1 MFFQIQS
8 GMINFADVFGVKYPL
23 RLIIDGIK
31 RSMIKKNR
39 KDQIL
44 MKTENEDI
52 SMLAEI
58 DTNPVEVTKEE
69 LDQVFPVMTLRN
81 LIMFPSVV
89 MPVTVGRQST
99 LKLVNTALK
108 KKSSIVIT
116 TQKVS
121 EVEAPGFKDL
131 YPVAVIGKVLRIFE
145 MPGGNTT
152 VILQSNGPKVNLDEI
167 TATRPYLQG
176 KVSLIEEDMQVEKSD
191 EMKAL
196 MDTCRELSTKYVEA
210 SERMSPDTAFAI
222 KNLDE
227 PEILVNFIC
236 TNFPFSQEDRYA
248 LLCINNLKDR
258 LYRLIQ
264 VLNKEVQLATLKQNI
279 QMRTRE
285 DLDRQ
290 QREYFLQQQ
299 IKNIQDELGNGQNDE
314 VEELR
319 EKASH
324 KKWRREVGETFE
336 KEVSK
341 LERINPQSPDYNV
354 QLTYLQTLLALPWDV
369 YTDDVINIPNAEKVL
384 NKDHY
389 GLEKVKERILEHLA
403 VLKLKN
409 DLKSPII
416 CLYGPPGV
424 GKTSLGRSI
433 AAALKR
439 KYVRMSLGGVH
450 DEAEIRGHR
459 KTYIG
464 AMPGRII
471 KSLIKAETSNP
482 VIILDE
488 IDKLSSD
495 SHGDPSSA
503 MLEVLDPEQ
512 NNTFHDN
519 YVDIDYDLSNI
530 MFIATANNLGTIP
543 SPLLDR
549 MELIEVSGYI
559 TEEKIE
565 IARRHLI
572 PKEMEKNGL
581 KKEHVKFS
589 KAAIEYIIENY
600 TRESGVRE
608 LEKKISKVMRK
619 IALEIAS
626 DEFTGTHELKPK
638 DIEKFLGA
646 QEYSRDKYQGNEYAG
661 VVTGLAWTA
670 VGGEILFVETS
681 LSRGKGQLTL
691 TGNLGSVMKESA
703 MLALEYLKAHSHLLD
718 LPEGIFDNW
727 NIHIHVPEG
736 AIPKDGPSAG
746 ITMVTSLASALTQR
760 KVKANLA
767 MTGEITLRGKVLPVG
782 GIREKILAA
791 KRAGIKDIILCEEN
805 RKDINEIQPMYLTG
819 MTFHYVKD
827 IKEVLRLALTD
838 EKVADAIDFTI
849 KEDKNKENPAQ

>member
-1 MFFQIQS
+1 
-8 GMINFADVFGVKYPL
+8 
-23 RLIIDGIK
+23 
-31 RSMIKKNR
+31 MIKKVR
-39 KDQIL
+39 KDKIV
-44 MKTENEDI
+44 MNAENEDI

-58 DTNPVEVTKEE
+58 ETAPLEISPEE
-69 LDQVFPVMTLRN
+69 LENEFPVMTLRN
-81 LIMFPSVV
+81 MVMFPSVA
-89 MPVTVGRQST
+89 MPVTVGRRAT
-99 LKLVNTALK
+99 LKLVNTALRS
-108 KKSSIVIT
+108 KSFIVIS
-116 TQKVS
+116 TQMVS
-121 EVEAPGFKDL
+121 EVESPVQKDL
-131 YPVAVIGKVLRIFE
+131 YPTAVIGKVLRIFE
-145 MPGGNTT
+145 MPGGSTT
-152 VILQSNGPKVNLDEI
+152 VILQANGPKVHIDQI
-167 TATRPYLQG
+167 TSLRPYLSG
-176 KVSLIEEDMQVEKSD
+176 KVTPIEEDMKVEGTT
-191 EMKAL
+191 EFKAL
-196 MDTCRELSTKYVEA
+196 MDTCREMSSKFIDISDNL
-210 SERMSPDTAFAI
+210 SPDAAFAI
-222 KNLDE
+222 KNLE
-227 PEILVNFIC
+227 NNEMLVNFIC
-236 TNFPFSQEDRYA
+236 SNFPFTVEDKID
-248 LLCINNLKDR
+248 LLQINNLKDR

-264 VLNKEVQLATLKQNI
+264 ILNKEIQLAALKQSI

-285 DLDRQ
+285 ELDRQ
-290 QREYFLQQQ
+290 QKEYFLQQQ
-299 IKNIQDELGNGQNDE
+299 IKNIQDELGNSQDDE
-314 VEELR
+314 IEELR
-319 EKASH
+319 NKGKEKAWS
-324 KKWRREVGETFE
+324 
-336 KEVSK
+336 KEVSEIFEREVNK

-354 QLTYLQTLLALPWDV
+354 QLIYLQTLLALPWET
-369 YTDDVINIPNAEKVL
+369 YSTDDINLQNAEKVL

-403 VLKLKN
+403 VLKLKG

-433 AAALKR
+433 ASALKR

-471 KSLIKAETSNP
+471 KSLIKAGTSNP

-488 IDKLSSD
+488 IDKLGSD
-495 SHGDPSSA
+495 HRGDPSSA

-519 YVDIDYDLSNI
+519 YIDMDYDLSKV

-543 SPLLDR
+543 TPLLDR

-565 IARRHLI
+565 IAKRHLI
-572 PKEMEKNGL
+572 PKEMQANGL
-581 KKEHVKFS
+581 QKEHVKFT
-589 KAAIEYIIENY
+589 KAAIECIIENY

-626 DEFTGTHELKPK
+626 DRFTGQHELKPA
-638 DIEKFLGA
+638 DIKAYLGA
-646 QEYSRDKYQGNEYAG
+646 PEYSRDKYQGNEYAG

-681 LSRGKGQLTL
+681 LSKGKGGKLTL
-691 TGNLGSVMKESA
+691 TGNLGDVMKESA
-703 MLALEYLKAHSHLLD
+703 MLALEYLKAHSHLLN
-718 LPEGIFDNW
+718 LPTEVFENW

-746 ITMVTSLASALTQR
+746 ITMVTSLASVLTQR
-760 KVKANLA
+760 KVKPNLA

-791 KRAGIKDIILCEEN
+791 KRAGIKEIILCEEN
-805 RKDINEIQPMYLTG
+805 RKNIEEIQPIYVQGL
-819 MTFHYVKD
+819 TFHYVKD
-827 IKEVLRLALTD
+827 IKEVLQLSLTN
-838 EKVADAIDFTI
+838 EKVADAIDLSVNEEKEKI
-849 KEDKNKENPAQ
+849 KA

>member
-1 MFFQIQS
+1 MNTDS
-8 GMINFADVFGVKYPL
+8 
-23 RLIIDGIK
+23 
-31 RSMIKKNR
+31 
-39 KDQIL
+39 
-44 MKTENEDI
+44 EDI

-58 DTNPVEVTKEE
+58 ETAPAEVSIDE
-69 LDQVFPVMTLRN
+69 LEQEFPVMTLRN
-81 LIMFPSVV
+81 MVMFPSVV
-89 MPVTVGRQST
+89 MPVTVGRRTT

-108 KKSSIVIT
+108 NNSSIVIA

-121 EVEAPGFKDL
+121 EVETPGYKDL
-131 YPVAVIGKVLRIFE
+131 HPTAVIGKVLRVFE

-152 VILQSNGPKVNLDEI
+152 VILQANGPKIHLDEI
-167 TATRPYLQG
+167 TAVRPYLKG
-176 KVSLIEEDMQVEKSD
+176 KVTPVKESMEAEKTD
-191 EMKAL
+191 EFKAL
-196 MDTCRELSTKYVEA
+196 MDTCREQCLKFVET
-210 SERMSPDTAFAI
+210 SEHMSPDTSFAI
-222 KNLDE
+222 KNLDN
-227 PEILVNFIC
+227 PELLVNFIC
-236 TNFPFSQEDRYA
+236 TNFPFAIEEKFE
-248 LLCINNLKDR
+248 LLDLNTLKDR
-258 LYRLIQ
+258 LFRLIQ
-264 VLNKEVQLATLKQNI
+264 ILNREVQLAALKQSI

-285 DLDRQ
+285 EIDRQ

-299 IKNIQDELGNGQNDE
+299 IKNIQDELGNGQDDE
-314 VEELR
+314 IESLR
-319 EKASH
+319 TKGQAKH
-324 KKWRREVGETFE
+324 WK
-336 KEVSK
+336 KEVAEIFERELSK

-369 YTDDVINIPNAEKVL
+369 YTTDVINIPNAEKIL

-403 VLKLKN
+403 VLKLKG

-433 AAALKR
+433 ASALKR

-488 IDKLSSD
+488 IDKLGKD
-495 SHGDPSSA
+495 HQGDPSSA

-512 NNTFHDN
+512 NNAFHDN
-519 YVDIDYDLSNI
+519 YVDIDYDLSKV
-530 MFIATANNLGTIP
+530 MFIATANNLSTIP
-543 SPLLDR
+543 APLLDR

-572 PKEMEKNGL
+572 PKEMETNGL
-581 KKEHVKFS
+581 KKEHVKFT
-589 KAAIEYIIENY
+589 KASIEYIIENY

-608 LEKKISKVMRK
+608 LEKKINKIMRK

-626 DEFTGTHELKPK
+626 DRFEKQHELKPS
-638 DIEKFLGA
+638 DIQEYLGTP
-646 QEYSRDKYQGNEYAG
+646 EYSRDKYQGNEYAG

-681 LSRGKGQLTL
+681 LSKGKGGHLTL
-691 TGNLGSVMKESA
+691 TGNLGDVMKESA
-703 MLALEYLKAHSHLLD
+703 MLAVEYLKAHSHLLE
-718 LPEGIFDNW
+718 LPDGIFDNW
-727 NIHIHVPEG
+727 SIHIHVPEG

-760 KVKANLA
+760 KVKPNLA

-782 GIREKILAA
+782 GIKEKILAA
-791 KRAGIKDIILCEEN
+791 KRAGIKDIILCEDN
-805 RKDINEIQPMYLTG
+805 RKNIEEIQPLYLQG
-819 MTFHYVKD
+819 LTFHYVKD
-827 IKEVLRLALTD
+827 IKEVLALALTD
-838 EKVADAIDFTI
+838 EKVADAIDFTV
-849 KEDKNKENPAQ
+849 KEEDKKEEK